1 MLTLKP
7 RRFDRKGSGNPMTRK
22 APLAALG
29 LVLASALLVPA
40 FPAHAAWKV
49 LGVIKAD
56 KGLDRDEVTVSGN
69 RTYRQIRVK
78 ADSADVEIQSLHVV
92 YGSGEPDKI
101 DVRKTL
107 RAGTSTFPLDLK
119 GGDRFIRKIVLWYET
134 PERESKK
141 AIVTIYGND

>member
-1 MLTLKP
+1 
-7 RRFDRKGSGNPMTRK
+7 MTRRSTL
-22 APLAALG
+22 LAAPVLLLALVAG
-29 LVLASALLVPA
+29 L
-40 FPAHAAWKV
+40 PAHAAWKV

-56 KGLDRDEVTVSGN
+56 KGLDRDEVSVSAK
-69 RTYRQIRVK
+69 RAYRQIKLK
-78 ADSADVEIQSLHVV
+78 ADAADVVIESLHVV

-119 GGDRFIRKIVLWYET
+119 GGDRFIRKIVLWYKT
-134 PERESKK
+134 PPSESKK